1 MKYDEI
7 LGLIYEHLNDNEI
20 EYLLSALHQDLGR
33 EGMFY
38 CEVCNENSAYNFHMK
53 HGEVPVSQI
62 VWDAVEEGK
71 KLNKKARHSIAK

>member
-7 LGLIYEHLNDNEI
+7 LGLIYKHLDDYKI
-20 EYLLSALHQDLGR
+20 EYLLQALHQDVGR

-38 CEVCNENSAYNFHMK
+38 CEVCNENSAHNFDMK

-62 VWDAVEEGK
+62 VWDAVEERK
-71 KLNKKARHSIAK
+71 TH